1 MPVSATTGTHRH
13 QNDNRVVV
21 FSSAHALDDHRQALA
36 ATDTHGL
43 HADVLVAGLQAVN
56 QGGHNASTSHTEWV
70 TECDCS
76 TIDVQLVH

>member
-1 MPVSATTGTHRH
+1 MPVSASTGTHRH

-43 HADVLVAGLQAVN
+43 HTNVLVADLQAVN
-56 QGGHNASTSHTEWV
+56 QGGHDAGTGHTEWV
-70 TECDCS
+70 TKSDCS

>member
-1 MPVSATTGTHRH
+1 MPESTRIGTHRH

-43 HADVLVAGLQAVN
+43 HADVLVVGLQAVN
-56 QGGHNASTSHTEWV
+56 QSGHDACAGHTEWV
-70 TECDCS
+70 TKCNCS
-76 TIDVQLVH
+76 TVDIELVH